1 MVVCMRMFE
10 VSLRRAAAAAVLF
23 LPHEGF
29 AQSFI
34 IDNGQAVF
42 GNLVLAGPG
51 DIGTIVSG
59 GSVNSNVDGLDAIV
73 MEASDQSLEIQQH
86 GLLLQD
92 GNLAAAI
99 LSIGA
104 NAEIENFGII
114 ATTGDAAHAIVS
126 LGDNATIDNYGA
138 ITTEGAAAAGFVI
151 AGTNGHGRNMGTLR
165 ATGDAAMGVILDG
178 TGSSLENRGTIET
191 TGLASSGLIVGD
203 HGDGSTVINHGSII
217 SPLDGSSAAINVSPD
232 ADGVTLALGPGSVIQ
247 GAINFAG
254 TNGTVRVAN
263 GMNTALQFNLPN
275 PAGLQ
280 TFGSPY
286 AATADNLL
294 AIVDPTGFA
303 AQADM
308 LSDVTGAITGAL
320 DQRFAQKRAGDDE
333 AVWLSPLAGYRHAK
347 ADSPA
352 VGFDNL
358 FSGLVIGVDRPARN
372 ATSAGFFAGGTFG
385 EMETDTGSQ
394 TLDMQTYL
402 AGSYASFMEGGAFWD
417 FGVMGAVANFDSD
430 RRIANN
436 LVAGGIAHASAS
448 YTGLLLSPSLNVGTD
463 IPAGWA
469 VLTPS
474 VRLRYA
480 ALFVD
485 EYDELG
491 SAVNL
496 DVARRRVDA
505 LEMRWQ
511 FAASMMPCELPH
523 GILTQVV
530 RLGAEAS
537 YVESQSVDAM
547 LLGQTLNFEAGG
559 PEMGARGFVGLET
572 RYVAEAGWQASSLAE
587 FGYDTTGS
595 LTVSASMV
603 LDIPF

>member
-1 MVVCMRMFE
+1 MRMFE

-34 IDNGQAVF
+34 IDNGQAAF

-126 LGDNATIDNYGA
+126 LGDNATMGNYSA

-203 HGDGSTVINHGSII
+203 QGDGSTVINHGFII

-286 AATADNLL
+286 AATADNLV
-294 AIVDPTGFA
+294 AVVDPTGFS

-333 AVWLSPLAGYRHAK
+333 AVWLSPLAGSHAK
-347 ADSPA
+347 VDSPT

-358 FSGLVIGVDRPARN
+358 FSGLVIGVDRPAGN
-372 ATSAGFFAGGTFG
+372 ITSAGFFAGGTFG
-385 EMETDTGSQ
+385 AMETDTGSQ
-394 TLDMQTYL
+394 TLGMQTYL
-402 AGSYASFMEGGAFWD
+402 AGSYASFLEGGVFWD
-417 FGVMGAVANFDSD
+417 FGVMGAVANFYSD

-448 YTGLLLSPSLNVGTD
+448 YTGLLLSPLLNVSTD

-480 ALFVD
+480 ALFVE

-511 FAASMMPCELPH
+511 FAASMMPRELPR

-559 PEMGARGFVGLET
+559 AETTVRGFVGLET

-587 FGYDTTGS
+587 FGYDTNGS
-595 LTVSASMV
+595 LTVSAGMV
-603 LDIPF
+603 LEFPF